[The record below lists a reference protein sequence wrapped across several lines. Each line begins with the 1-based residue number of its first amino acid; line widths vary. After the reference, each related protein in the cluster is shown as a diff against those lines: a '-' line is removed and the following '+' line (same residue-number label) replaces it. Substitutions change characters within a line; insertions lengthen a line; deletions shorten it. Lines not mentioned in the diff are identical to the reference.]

1 MVYFVP
7 DMKKVLVFGTF
18 DVIHPGHI
26 SFLKQ
31 AREVGDFVIA
41 SVARD
46 DFVFQKKGRKPL
58 HGEEERLKNIVE
70 SGMVEDADLSDRV
83 PGTYDIV
90 RRRKPDAVCFGHDQN
105 ELEKNFKNWLAA
117 EHLQI
122 PTVKLRAYQPEK
134 YKSSKLNRVDSS

>member
-1 MVYFVP
+1 
-7 DMKKVLVFGTF
+7 MKKVLVFGTF

-31 AREVGDFVIA
+31 AREVGDFIIA

-46 DFVFQKKGRKPL
+46 DFVFQKKGRKPN
-58 HGEEERLKNIVE
+58 HGERERLKNIVN
-70 SGMVEDADLSDRV
+70 SGMVEDAYLSDRV

-90 RRRKPDAVCFGHDQN
+90 RRCKPDVVCFGHDQH
-105 ELEKNFKNWLAA
+105 ELEKDFKGWLAL

-122 PTVKLRAYQPEK
+122 STVTLQAFQPEK
-134 YKSSKLNRVDSS
+134 FKSSKLNQVDSS